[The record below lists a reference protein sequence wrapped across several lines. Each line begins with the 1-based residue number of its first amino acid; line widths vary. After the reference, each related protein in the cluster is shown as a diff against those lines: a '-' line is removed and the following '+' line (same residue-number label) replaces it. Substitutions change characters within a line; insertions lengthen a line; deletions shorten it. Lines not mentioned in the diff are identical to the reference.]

1 MTLELSPNRQPIA
14 VVGVSALFPGST
26 DATGFWR
33 DILAG
38 SDLIRDVPESH
49 WLLEDYYDAD
59 PSAPDKTYAKRGAF
73 LDPIDF
79 DALGW
84 GVPPSTIPAT
94 DTSQLLALVL
104 AQQVLQ
110 DAARSQFETM
120 DRSRISVILGV
131 TSAQELLSTMVGRLQ
146 RPVWVILLS
155 YLTGE

>member
-1 MTLELSPNRQPIA
+1 MTQTPPSSPQPIA

-38 SDLIRDVPESH
+38 TDLIREVPESH
-49 WLLEDYYDAD
+49 WLVEDYYDPD
-59 PSAPDKTYAKRGAF
+59 PAAPDKTYARRGAF

-104 AQQVLQ
+104 AQKVLE
-110 DAARSQFETM
+110 D
-120 DRSRISVILGV
+120 
-131 TSAQELLSTMVGRLQ
+131 
-146 RPVWVILLS
+146 
-155 YLTGE
+155 